1 MVVKGVCFAN
11 KVICFQ
17 LCLNM
22 DPVKQNNNEQKVK
35 KKNNRNICCT
45 CTSNL
50 TSAVHIT
57 YETVVRYHGNTPT
70 RFITLL

>member
-35 KKNNRNICCT
+35 KKIT
-45 CTSNL
+45 EI
-50 TSAVHIT
+50 SAALALL
-57 YETVVRYHGNTPT
+57 
-70 RFITLL
+70 TLLVQCT